1 MKNATILV
9 MMLAMTTGCDD
20 EAVAMDAG
28 EDAQTPMADAGE
40 DAATPD
46 PDAGS
51 DAGTVAEERFIAIV
65 LGTLADEPAT
75 AQGTHDAIAG
85 GGEAGARGAGNVHHE
100 IFLGT
105 TLLGTTE
112 NQFLATDRWTSLE
125 GARAVYSDPGF
136 IAAFSTLF
144 SEPTAPVLYARS
156 DFHEW
161 GSLDAADASDPRYF
175 VVVRGHLAATTTDEA
190 RAAHDAVAGG
200 GEAMARAAGDVGHIV
215 FLGADDPRD
224 FLAIDIWPTTDN
236 LEALYSNP
244 DFAAAFA
251 TLFDAPPT
259 VGVYESTSWHQW

>member
-1 MKNATILV
+1 MKMKNATTLALLLS
-9 MMLAMTTGCDD
+9 MLAGCDA
-20 EAVAMDAG
+20 EAVTMDAGGEDAQLPMNDAG
-28 EDAQTPMADAGE
+28 EDAQMPME
-40 DAATPD
+40 
-46 PDAGS
+46 
-51 DAGTVAEERFIAIV
+51 DAGTMAEERFIAIV
-65 LGTLADEPAT
+65 LGTLADEPTT

-85 GGEAGARGAGNVHHE
+85 GGEDGARGAGNVHHE

-112 NQFLATDRWTSLE
+112 NQFLATDRWTNLE

-144 SEPTAPVLYARS
+144 SEPTAPTLYARS

-161 GSLDAADASDPRYF
+161 GSLDAADASEPRYF

-190 RAAHDAVAGG
+190 RTMHDAVAAG
-200 GEAMARAAGDVGHIV
+200 GEAMARAAGDVSHIV
-215 FLGADDPRD
+215 FLGVDDPRE

-251 TLFDAPPT
+251 TLFDAPPA